1 MNILMLGK
9 GYIGTH
15 LYASLFRDHA
25 VMHVG
30 KSELD
35 YHNPHTLKVHLESF
49 KPDLMI
55 SVFGFTG
62 RPNIDQAERMKE
74 ECWHLNV
81 RVPLMVRRMCADMRI
96 PFLHMSSGCIFNGY
110 EKEWTDADLP
120 NFGMFHHSSFYSK
133 SKHAFEL
140 ASEGLPGSVIR
151 IRMPFSAS
159 RNDRNYLIKILG
171 YKMLIDQINSRTC
184 VEDMS
189 VAVKEMVDDGVFN
202 ELSQTFHIV
211 NPEPMSTRE
220 IVNMHA
226 EISGTESC
234 AHFVEELDLGLAA
247 PRSNCVLKGS
257 MHQSIMRMPPEHVSM
272 KKCLLGLRI

>member
-9 GYIGTH
+9 GYIGGH
-15 LYASLFRDHA
+15 LYASLCRDH
-25 VMHVG
+25 VIMHLG

-35 YHNPHTLKVHLESF
+35 YHNPHTLKAHLESCR
-49 KPDLMI
+49 PDLLI

-81 RVPLMVRRMCADMRI
+81 KVPLMLRRMCADMSI

-110 EKEWTDADLP
+110 EKEWADTDTP

-140 ASEGLPGSVIR
+140 ASDGLPGSVIR

-159 RNDRNYLIKILG
+159 RNDRNYLIKIFG

-189 VAVKEMVDDGVFN
+189 VVVKEMVDDGVFN
-202 ELSQTFHIV
+202 DLSQTFHIV

-220 IVNMHA
+220 IVDMYV
-226 EISGTESC
+226 EISGTEC
-234 AHFVEELDLGLAA
+234 GAKFVEELDLGLAA

-257 MHQSIMRMPPEHVSM
+257 MHHSIMRMPPERVSM
-272 KKCLLGLRI
+272 KKCLLGLSI

>member
-1 MNILMLGK
+1 MNILMLGR
-9 GYIGTH
+9 GYIGGH
-15 LYASLFRDHA
+15 LYDSLCIDHA

-35 YHNPHTLKVHLESF
+35 YHNPHTLKTHLKSYR
-49 KPDLMI
+49 PDLMI

-81 RVPLMVRRMCADMRI
+81 RVPLTVRRICADMNI
-96 PFLHMSSGCIFNGY
+96 PFVHMSSGCIFNGY
-110 EKEWTDADLP
+110 EREWTDLDIP

-159 RNDRNYLIKILG
+159 HNDRNYLIKILG

-189 VAVKEMVDDGVFN
+189 VVVKEMVNDGVFN
-202 ELSQTFHIV
+202 DLSQTFHIV

-220 IVNMHA
+220 IVEIYD
-226 EISGTESC
+226 EISKTEC
-234 AHFVEELDLGLAA
+234 KAMFVEESSLGLAA

-257 MHQSIMRMPPEHVSM
+257 VHQSIMRMPPECVSM
-272 KKCLLGLRI
+272 RKCLRGLMA